1 MNPCLLSNPADCDP
15 HPQFEEIDWHLLKN
29 NEPYPGGTPVRIS
42 LRCRDVRLWIGAGK
56 LAMHAAGPQGV
67 HVARM
72 VILLLRARE
81 EGAEGGGRGMKLCG
95 AWWQVLLD
103 IKWHLTARAQGGQ
116 CQRGNGGGAR
126 RADKG
131 AAC

>member
-1 MNPCLLSNPADCDP
+1 MSP
-15 HPQFEEIDWHLLKN
+15 
-29 NEPYPGGTPVRIS
+29 TPEVPS
-42 LRCRDVRLWIGAGK
+42 ESPRDVRLWTGADT
-56 LAMHAAGPQGV
+56 LAMRAAGPQGV

-72 VILLLRARE
+72 AILLLRARE
-81 EGAEGGGRGMKLCG
+81 EVAEGGWRGLTLCG